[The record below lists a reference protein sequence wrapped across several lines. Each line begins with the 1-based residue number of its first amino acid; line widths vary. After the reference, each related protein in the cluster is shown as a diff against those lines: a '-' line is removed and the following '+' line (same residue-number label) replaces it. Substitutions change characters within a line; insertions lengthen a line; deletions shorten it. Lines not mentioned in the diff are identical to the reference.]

1 MGRKNDSSEEADV
14 LKKPC
19 HRHLTALIFGQ
30 PAFCQKAQTVKNT
43 VTCIRINPCRFAGVL
58 KHFCPFGYA
67 IFRFI
72 SLSAP
77 VFLFL
82 VLFASQSYA
91 LDMEYYTYG
100 GHDAVVN
107 SFQKLALIF
116 SDSGYKGLFFTVIVL
131 GILFGGTAVFL
142 KVLAGVRISPI
153 AWVWPVLIGVVLYL
167 GLIIPRGTL
176 HIYDPVLNRYQAVG
190 DIPDGIVALA
200 GILNKIEQGLVDIVS
215 TSGTVGYRDSAGGI
229 GVQVLLG
236 SVNSTLA
243 FPDRYIDQSVKGYVK
258 DCMFFELTRPGTG
271 LSLNDVKSNNI
282 DFLPLFQQAASPAIY
297 TVWYDDTRRD
307 GESVTCQEACNRINS
322 YMTQPSNFDAMT
334 NVVCAS
340 AGFNPS
346 DANELNKCKTIIQ
359 DYVQYLDGVSVP
371 PVNYIR
377 QVYIAQRIEEA
388 ARTGDTSTV
397 GNFYIGV
404 SSKGIGLMANEW
416 LPIMRAVVTA
426 IAIGMI
432 PFLVIFIPTPLVGK
446 AIGIISGFFI
456 WLTAWGVTDAIV
468 HQFAIDQGYKVFE
481 QVRQNRLGYDALIFM
496 NDASVKTLSMFGII
510 RTSGIMLATVLTGM
524 LIRFGGHALSMLAGN
539 LAGTIQSQGT
549 SAAMK
554 TEDPAGSAGLVSQM
568 REAGPTHAWAN
579 QFSYWQTLR
588 SGALDKMSHT
598 ESNLQTTDA
607 LGGVVKD
614 AAHARGTGSALSVAT
629 GAYAAKEKE
638 KYFGNIGNAS
648 EIEGHAQAVTG
659 IQSATRRSHVLP
671 EQAASW
677 GATDY
682 TKDVTGY
689 DVYEN
694 RVAQIQRDFN
704 ADRETAA
711 DMLQRSGINPVER
724 LSAMKSYSQLLG
736 GYFGTD
742 MDAFNKWQGGGR
754 VLTQDMVDMAGAKG
768 VKGLVAGALVKGIGV
783 DSDGNLTSVSM
794 TVPVTKDNVNQVR
807 EFAEING
814 KSADSLREGMIME
827 ATIDPKT
834 GTGKIT
840 AETGLV
846 TSDRSR
852 ASVDISS
859 PVTVRTQAGEYT
871 IEGGSYERQ
880 GNMVT
885 LHGVN
890 DKGQEFTFIGTSKD
904 MKYEGDKIRE
914 ISMDLSHARTDKGIY
929 DRAVYSPE
937 ELREITSSLE
947 KSGGPKEVIKELR
960 RLSMSGKSADVERS
974 MSVDERGGYIKVRS
988 GGDAESRDFRL
999 SQRGFEDVTKAIARV
1014 ETGTSKM
1021 HYDVDKT
1028 EIFKG
1033 TEATIVTPSGVK
1045 SGYMAYDP
1053 DLKQAIFV
1061 AGNERYGIEKSIIRY
1076 QDEQRSGD
1084 GKVITPAGY
1093 VLENVTVDP
1102 RTKQVVTGKTTSIHI
1117 AEGQVNF
1124 GGKSFKATVFADT
1137 KTGKQLAVE
1146 GETGR
1151 YWTKTYNQDSWTVH
1165 RDMKVSGEVF
1175 SSVVTKHFGDEAGQY
1190 VSDFV
1195 TGIKEAGGVFREL
1208 GIKGGKTQGTTRT
1221 PAQLPK
1227 GHKATLYDA
1236 HGREIQ

>member
-1 MGRKNDSSEEADV
+1 
-14 LKKPC
+14 
-19 HRHLTALIFGQ
+19 
-30 PAFCQKAQTVKNT
+30 
-43 VTCIRINPCRFAGVL
+43 
-58 KHFCPFGYA
+58 
-67 IFRFI
+67 
-72 SLSAP
+72 
-77 VFLFL
+77 
-82 VLFASQSYA
+82 
-91 LDMEYYTYG
+91 MEYYTYG

-131 GILFGGTAVFL
+131 GILFGGSAVFL

-271 LSLNDVKSNNI
+271 LSLNDIKSNNT

-371 PVNYIR
+371 PGNYIR

-416 LPIMRAVVTA
+416 LPITRAVVTA

-456 WLTAWGVTDAIV
+456 WLTAWGVTDAVV

-614 AAHARGTGSALSVAT
+614 AAHARGTSNALSIAT
-629 GAYAAKEKE
+629 GAYAAKEKGR
-638 KYFGNIGNAS
+638 YFGSVQNAS

-659 IQSATRRSHVLP
+659 IQSATRRSNVLP

-677 GATDY
+677 GATDF

-694 RVAQIQRDFN
+694 RLAQIQRDFN

-754 VLTQDMVDMAGAKG
+754 VLTQDMVDMASAKG
-768 VKGLVAGALVKGIGV
+768 VKGLIAGALIKGIGV
-783 DSDGNLTSVSM
+783 DSDGNLTSISM
-794 TVPVTKDNVNQVR
+794 TVPVTKDNINQVR
-807 EFAEING
+807 ELAEING
-814 KSADSLREGMIME
+814 KSSESLREGMILE

-834 GTGKIT
+834 GTGKIS
-840 AETGLV
+840 AEAGLI
-846 TSDRSR
+846 TSDRSK

-859 PVTVRTQAGEYT
+859 SVTVITQTGEYR

-880 GNMVT
+880 GNLVT

-890 DKGQEFTFIGTSKD
+890 DKGQEFVFIGTSKD

-914 ISMDLSHARTDKGIY
+914 ISMDISHARTDKGIY
-929 DRAVYSPE
+929 DKSVYSPE
-937 ELREITSSLE
+937 ELREIANRLE
-947 KSGGPKEVIKELR
+947 KSEGPKEVIKDLR
-960 RLSMSGKSADVERS
+960 RLSMSGKSAEVESS
-974 MSVDERGGYIKVRS
+974 MSVDETGGYIKVKS

-999 SQRGFEDVTKAIARV
+999 GQRGFEDVTKAITKLEKGYRAEIGTKTINYNERTAQGVFSVKDPDTGKLISVHGTFQYDANKNLVAARYTNLQ
-1014 ETGTSKM
+1014 TG
-1021 HYDVDKT
+1021 
-1028 EIFKG
+1028 EIFTAQQVIDRAKPNWQYGVATSQIGPDGKRIYSFNALSERDIARGGYASHQVIGPDGDKIYEKADAGQHVTWWHQFKMQFEKG
-1033 TEATIVTPSGVK
+1033 A
-1045 SGYMAYDP
+1045 
-1053 DLKQAIFV
+1053 DLSVLGFV
-1061 AGNERYGIEKSIIRY
+1061 APPGTDLTDLNTLQTNVIYGGGATKVAVDRASSAIRLY
-1076 QDEQRSGD
+1076 GVTKCGRSGN
-1084 GKVITPAGY
+1084 T
-1093 VLENVTVDP
+1093 NNTNMS
-1102 RTKQVVTGKTTSIHI
+1102 QTSP
-1117 AEGQVNF
+1117 
-1124 GGKSFKATVFADT
+1124 K
-1137 KTGKQLAVE
+1137 LP
-1146 GETGR
+1146 
-1151 YWTKTYNQDSWTVH
+1151 
-1165 RDMKVSGEVF
+1165 
-1175 SSVVTKHFGDEAGQY
+1175 
-1190 VSDFV
+1190 
-1195 TGIKEAGGVFREL
+1195 
-1208 GIKGGKTQGTTRT
+1208 T
-1221 PAQLPK
+1221 PAQAPQNIKVERPPVKALKIEKPTIEPNPK
-1227 GHKATLYDA
+1227 SSY
-1236 HGREIQ
+1236 

>member
-1 MGRKNDSSEEADV
+1 MGRNTCAGSISV
-14 LKKPC
+14 LAFIVFS
-19 HRHLTALIFGQ
+19 HIF
-30 PAFCQKAQTVKNT
+30 
-43 VTCIRINPCRFAGVL
+43 
-58 KHFCPFGYA
+58 
-67 IFRFI
+67 
-72 SLSAP
+72 
-77 VFLFL
+77 
-82 VLFASQSYA
+82 FASTVYA
-91 LDMEYYTYG
+91 LDMEYYTFG

-116 SDSGYKGLFFTVIVL
+116 SDGGYKGLFFAVIVL
-131 GILFGGTAVFL
+131 GILFGGSAVFL

-190 DIPDGIVALA
+190 DVPDGIVALA
-200 GILNKIEQGLVDIVS
+200 GILNEIEQGLVDIVS

-236 SVNSTLA
+236 SVNSTLS
-243 FPDRYIDQSVKGYVK
+243 FPDRYIDQSVRGYVK
-258 DCMFFELTRPGTG
+258 DCMFFELSRPGTG
-271 LSLNDVKSNNI
+271 LSLNEVKSSTT

-307 GESVTCQEACNRINS
+307 GESVTCQEAYSRINS
-322 YMTQPSNFDAMT
+322 SMSQPSNFDAMT

-346 DANELNKCKTIIQ
+346 DANELTKCRTIIQ
-359 DYVQYLDGVSVP
+359 DYVQYLDGVSIP
-371 PVNYIR
+371 SGNYIR
-377 QVYIAQRIEEA
+377 QVYLAQRIEEA
-388 ARTGDTSTV
+388 ARTGNTSTV

-404 SSKGIGLMANEW
+404 SSRGIGLMANEW

-456 WLTAWGVTDAIV
+456 WLTAWGVTDAVV

-481 QVRQNRLGYDALIFM
+481 QVRQNRLGYDALMFM
-496 NDASVKTLSMFGII
+496 NDASVRTLGMFGII

-524 LIRFGGHALSMLAGN
+524 LIRFGGNALAMLAGN
-539 LAGTIQSQGT
+539 LAGTIQSQGIA
-549 SAAMK
+549 AAMK
-554 TEDPAGSAGLVSQM
+554 TGDPAGSAGMISQM
-568 REAGPTHAWAN
+568 REAGPTQAWAN

-598 ESNLQTTDA
+598 ESRLQTTDA
-607 LGGVVKD
+607 LGGIVRD
-614 AAHARGTGSALSVAT
+614 AAHARGTGSAPSVAS
-629 GAYAAKEKE
+629 GAYGAKEKE
-638 KYFGNIGNAS
+638 RYFGSIQSAAGM
-648 EIEGHAQAVTG
+648 EGHAQAMTG
-659 IQSATRRSHVLP
+659 IQSATRRNHVLP

-677 GATDY
+677 GATDF

-694 RVAQIQRDFN
+694 RLAQIQRDFGI
-704 ADRETAA
+704 DRGTAA
-711 DMLQRSGINPVER
+711 DMLQRAGINPVER

-754 VLTQDMVDMAGAKG
+754 VLTDDMVNTASGRG
-768 VKGLVAGALVKGIGV
+768 VKGLVPGALVKGIGV

-794 TVPVTKDNVNQVR
+794 TVPVTKDNVTQVR
-807 EFAEING
+807 EFAGISG
-814 KSADSLREGMIME
+814 KSAASIREGMIME

-840 AETGLV
+840 AETGV
-846 TSDRSR
+846 MTSDRSR
-852 ASVDISS
+852 AGVDISS
-859 PVTVRTQAGEYT
+859 PVVVKTQSGEYT
-871 IEGGSYERQ
+871 MKGGTFERQ
-880 GNMVT
+880 GNVVT
-885 LHGVN
+885 VRGVN
-890 DKGQEFTFIGTSKD
+890 DKGQEFAFIGTSEGMQYD
-904 MKYEGDKIRE
+904 GDKIRE
-914 ISMDLSHARTDKGIY
+914 IRMDLSHARTDKGMY
-929 DRAVYSPE
+929 EKAVYSPE
-937 ELREITSSLE
+937 ELREIFGSLE
-947 KSGGPKEVIKELR
+947 KSGGPKEVVKELR
-960 RLSMSGKSADVERS
+960 KLSLEGKSAYVERS
-974 MSVDERGGYIKVRS
+974 MSVDEKEGYIKIRS

-999 SQRGFEDVTKAIARV
+999 SERGFEDVTKEMTRV
-1014 ETGTSKM
+1014 ETGASKV
-1021 HYDVDKT
+1021 HHDVDKT
-1028 EIFKG
+1028 EIFRG
-1033 TEATIVTPSGVK
+1033 TEATIVTPSGVR
-1045 SGYMAYDP
+1045 SGFMAYDQ

-1061 AGNERYGIEKSIIRY
+1061 AGNERYGIEKNIVRY
-1076 QDEQRSGD
+1076 QPEQRSDD

-1093 VLENVTVDP
+1093 VLESVMADP
-1102 RTKQVVTGKTTSIHI
+1102 RTRQVVTGKSSSIHI
-1117 AEGQVNF
+1117 TEGQVDF
-1124 GGKSFKATVFADT
+1124 GGRSYRTTVFTDT

-1146 GETGR
+1146 GESGR

-1195 TGIKEAGGVFREL
+1195 TGIKEARGVFRAL
-1208 GIKGGKTQGTTRT
+1208 GIKGNKTQNTSKT
-1221 PAQLPK
+1221 PQQLPK
-1227 GHKATLYDA
+1227 AHKPMLYDA
-1236 HGREIQ
+1236 HGREIR

>member
-1 MGRKNDSSEEADV
+1 M
-14 LKKPC
+14 LKKSV
-19 HRHLTALIFGQ
+19 LVLFFLI
-30 PAFCQKAQTVKNT
+30 
-43 VTCIRINPCRFAGVL
+43 
-58 KHFCPFGYA
+58 
-67 IFRFI
+67 
-72 SLSAP
+72 
-77 VFLFL
+77 
-82 VLFASQSYA
+82 LFASQSYA
-91 LDMEYYTYG
+91 LDMEYYTFG

-116 SDSGYKGLFFTVIVL
+116 SDSGYRGLFFTVIVL
-131 GILFGGTAVFL
+131 GILFGGSAVFL
-142 KVLAGVRISPI
+142 KVLAGVRISAI
-153 AWVWPVLIGVVLYL
+153 AWVWPVLMGVVLYL
-167 GLIIPRGTL
+167 GLIIPKGTL

-215 TSGTVGYRDSAGGI
+215 TSGTVGYKDSAGGI

-243 FPDRYIDQSVKGYVK
+243 FPDRYIDQSVRGYVK

-271 LSLNDVKSNNI
+271 LSLNDIKSNNT

-297 TVWYDDTRRD
+297 TVWYDDTRRA

-346 DANELNKCKTIIQ
+346 EASEINKCKTIIQ

-371 PVNYIR
+371 PGNYIR
-377 QVYIAQRIEEA
+377 QVYLAQRIEEA

-404 SSKGIGLMANEW
+404 SSRGIGQMANEW

-446 AIGIISGFFI
+446 ATGIISGFFI
-456 WLTAWGVTDAIV
+456 WLTAWGVTDSVV
-468 HQFAIDQGYKVFE
+468 HQFAVDQGYKVFE

-496 NDASVKTLSMFGII
+496 NDAAVKTLSMFGII

-524 LIRFGGHALSMLAGN
+524 LMRFGGHALAMMAGN
-539 LAGTIQSQGT
+539 LTGTIQSQGT
-549 SAAMK
+549 LAAMK
-554 TEDPAGSAGLVSQM
+554 TEDPAGSAGMISQM
-568 REAGPTHAWAN
+568 REAGPTYAWAN

-588 SGALDKMSHT
+588 SGTFDKMART

-607 LGGVVKD
+607 LGGIVKD

-629 GAYAAKEKE
+629 GAYAAKERE
-638 KYFGNIGNAS
+638 RYFGSIQNAS

-659 IQSATRRSHVLP
+659 IQGAVRRSNVLP
-671 EQAASW
+671 EQAAMW
-677 GATDY
+677 GGTDY

-694 RVAQIQRDFN
+694 RLAQIQKDFG

-711 DMLQRSGINPVER
+711 DMLQKAGINPIEK
-724 LSAMKSYSQLLG
+724 LSAMKSYSQMLG
-736 GYFGTD
+736 GHFGTD
-742 MDAFNKWQGGGR
+742 ADAFNKWQGGGR
-754 VLTQDMVDMAGAKG
+754 VLTQDMVDMASAKG
-768 VKGLVAGALVKGIGV
+768 VKGLVPGASVKGIGV
-783 DSDGNLTSVSM
+783 DSNGNLTSVSM
-794 TVPVTKDNVNQVR
+794 SVPVTKDNIKQAR
-807 EFAEING
+807 GFAEING
-814 KSADSLREGMIME
+814 KSAGSLREGMIME

-834 GTGKIT
+834 GAGKIT
-840 AETGLV
+840 AETGLT

-852 ASVDISS
+852 AGVDISS
-859 PVTVRTQAGEYT
+859 PVTVKTQTGEYN
-871 IEGGSYERQ
+871 IQGGSYERK
-880 GNMVT
+880 GNVST

-890 DKGQEFTFIGTSKD
+890 DKGQEFVFTGTSND
-904 MKYEGDKIRE
+904 MKYEGDKLRE

-929 DRAVYSPE
+929 EKAVYSPE
-937 ELREITSSLE
+937 ELREIANGLE
-947 KSGGPKEVIKELR
+947 KSGGPKEVIKELKG
-960 RLSMSGKSADVERS
+960 LSMSGKSADVERS
-974 MSVDERGGYIKVRS
+974 MSVDGKEGYIKIKS
-988 GGDAESRDFRL
+988 GGDAESKDFRL
-999 SQRGFEDVTKAIARV
+999 SQRGFEDVTKAITRV
-1014 ETGTSKM
+1014 ETGKSKV
-1021 HYDVDKT
+1021 HHDVDKT

-1045 SGYMAYDP
+1045 SGYMAYDTN
-1053 DLKQAIFV
+1053 LKQAIFV
-1061 AGNERYGIEKSIIRY
+1061 AGNERYGMEKSIVRY
-1076 QDEQRSGD
+1076 QPEQRSAD
-1084 GKVITPAGY
+1084 GNVITPAGY
-1093 VLENVTVDP
+1093 ILENVTVDP
-1102 RTKQVVTGKTTSIHI
+1102 RTKQVVAGKSTSIHM
-1117 AEGQVNF
+1117 AEGQVDF
-1124 GGKSFKATVFADT
+1124 GGKAFRATVFSDT

-1151 YWTKTYNQDSWTVH
+1151 YWTRTYNQDAWTVH

-1190 VSDFV
+1190 VSDFM

-1208 GIKGGKTQGTTRT
+1208 GIKGSKTQHTTKT

-1227 GHKATLYDA
+1227 GHKPTLYDA
-1236 HGREIQ
+1236 HGKKIQ